1 MLRPK
6 QINLQVNK
14 KLRLENESDQ
24 NRQSNNEVPRFFN
37 LGLINRNSK
46 TIRTLVEHNPAELT
60 LVKSTRKDTMSP
72 TLAFNGLKY
81 WVGVTTKIPNGVDV
95 LLHRSAWHPIF
106 SYWVG

>member
-14 KLRLENESDQ
+14 KLRLENQSDQ

-46 TIRTLVEHNPAELT
+46 TIRALVEHNPVELT
-60 LVKSTRKDTMSP
+60 LVKSTRKDTILDTKKVLFAKAVLMRVFI
-72 TLAFNGLKY
+72 FN
-81 WVGVTTKIPNGVDV
+81 NC
-95 LLHRSAWHPIF
+95 
-106 SYWVG
+106 

>member
-24 NRQSNNEVPRFFN
+24 NRQSNNEVPRLFN
-37 LGLINRNSK
+37 LGLINLNSK

-60 LVKSTRKDTMSP
+60 LVKSTRKDTI
-72 TLAFNGLKY
+72 LD
-81 WVGVTTKIPNGVDV
+81 TKKV
-95 LLHRSAWHPIF
+95 LLANAVFMRLFIF
-106 SYWVG
+106 NNC